1 MMVIGP
7 EHAQAQLAGC
17 ITFAD
22 SGMLPSRILL
32 YADAGAAAGAVPVG
46 EPLAEIVLAKPCG
59 TITDAV
65 LTLHPAAPGG
75 SMVLAN
81 GTPRAAHWV
90 NGSGVL
96 VAAGTV
102 TDVDHDGDFSIGGAP
117 TAPGDTSPALY
128 AGGVVLLGTVT
139 LL

>member
-1 MMVIGP
+1 MMTIGP
-7 EHAQAQLAGC
+7 AHALAQLAA
-17 ITFAD
+17 TLAFAD
-22 SGMLPSRILL
+22 DGALPSRVLL
-32 YADAGAAAGAVPVG
+32 YADAALATGGTPFDAA
-46 EPLAEIVLAKPCG
+46 LAEIVLAKPCG
-59 TITDAV
+59 TITDGV

-90 NGSGVL
+90 SGTGAL

-128 AGGVVLLGTVT
+128 AGGVVLLGDVT
-139 LL
+139 LY

>member
-1 MMVIGP
+1 MTTIGP
-7 EHAQAQLAGC
+7 AHALAQLSA
-17 ITFAD
+17 TLDFAD
-22 SGMLPSRILL
+22 TGASPSCIRL
-32 YADAGAAAGAVPVG
+32 YADAALATGGTPFDA
-46 EPLAEIVLAKPCG
+46 PLAEIALAKPCG
-59 TITDAV
+59 TVTGGV

-75 SMVLAN
+75 SMVLAT

-90 NGSGVL
+90 SGTGAL

-102 TDVDHDGDFSIGGAP
+102 TDADNDGDFCISGAP